1 MKNIAIVTFLVLA
14 LASCSSDSAKCEGN
28 CADSTVVATP
38 SVDTTVVVDT
48 TTVSTE
54 STAVETATVK

>member
-1 MKNIAIVTFLVLA
+1 MKNIAIVAFLVLT
-14 LASCSSDSAKCEGN
+14 LASCSSEAPKCEGN

-48 TTVSTE
+48 TTVVTP
-54 STAVETATVK
+54 TAVETTTVK